1 MKNLTENLHKNYL
14 NLVGIILN
22 RLPPDST
29 DNMWAQSLKKM
40 LLTKTNLAQKHVIFS
55 MLHQTNRILIE
66 FIKQLCRGRFTVKQ
80 LAQMQKISEEEVV
93 KQQKCDINMFFSPLA
108 HTVLLTTEE
117 LLQNVDTIEVS
128 KGKQKLYLSNFSS

>member
-1 MKNLTENLHKNYL
+1 
-14 NLVGIILN
+14 
-22 RLPPDST
+22 
-29 DNMWAQSLKKM
+29 MWAQSLRKM

-80 LAQMQKISEEEVV
+80 LAQMQGTSEEEVV
-93 KQQKCDINMFFSPLA
+93 KQEKCDINMFFSPLA

-117 LLQNVDTIEVS
+117 LLQNADTIEVS
-128 KGKQKLYLSNFSS
+128 KGKQKFIYKL

>member
-1 MKNLTENLHKNYL
+1 MTENLHKNYL

-80 LAQMQKISEEEVV
+80 LAQMQGTSEEEVV
-93 KQQKCDINMFFSPLA
+93 KQEK
-108 HTVLLTTEE
+108 
-117 LLQNVDTIEVS
+117 
-128 KGKQKLYLSNFSS
+128 